1 MVYHIFLDRPFSFM
15 YLAKVDDTKEFAVR
29 AVPDEDLELL
39 TFLPQDAELHMHT
52 IQLKSA

>member
-15 YLAKVDDTKEFAVR
+15 YLAKVDDTKDFAVR
-29 AVPDEDLELL
+29 AVPDEDLEYL

-52 IQLKSA
+52 FQLKSA